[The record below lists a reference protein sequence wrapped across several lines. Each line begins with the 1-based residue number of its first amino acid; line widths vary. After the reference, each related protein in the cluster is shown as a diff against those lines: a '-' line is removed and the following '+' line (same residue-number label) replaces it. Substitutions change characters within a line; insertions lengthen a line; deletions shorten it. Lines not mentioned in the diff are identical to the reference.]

1 MKRWL
6 LILACSLLALS
17 ASAQNDILARLK
29 AANTYETLE
38 TSFVQTRHSAMLTE
52 DLVSE
57 GRMVLAS
64 PDRLRW
70 EVQKPYKS
78 VFVSQGELAIRG
90 RRFRMPTDK
99 DFTATALEGDDLAVK
114 LVPVRRDLKSLFREI
129 IVHADKK
136 SLRIQS
142 ALLISPDGDWTL
154 LEFKNVRVNQ
164 PVDEKLFEKK

>member
-17 ASAQNDILARLK
+17 ASAQDDILARLK

-52 DLVSE
+52 NLVSE

-70 EVQKPYKS
+70 EVQKPFKS

-114 LVPVRRDLKSLFREI
+114 LIPVRRDLKSLFREI

-164 PVDEKLFEKK
+164 PVDDKRFEKK